1 MAGIFRAYDIR
12 GTYPAEVNK
21 ELAEKVGKA
30 FGTLHKG
37 TIVIAMDVRK
47 SSPELKEALVKGL
60 LSTGAKLIDVGA
72 MSTPMCMWA
81 VTQLK
86 ADAGIIVTA
95 SHNPPQ
101 YNGFKLYGKR
111 GVPISYEDGIKDVEM
126 LVSSGKFVSG
136 NGKLESTSIDH
147 AYLDFLVTNFH
158 SRGSLKVVLDC
169 INGGSSRAA
178 PAMFQKLGME
188 VVPIRCGFDG
198 DFPAEGPDPSRASV
212 VEQLRK
218 KVAEE
223 KADLGFAY
231 DGDGDRL
238 TVVDETGN
246 IIEPKAVFSMLIDHV
261 AKEKPGAK
269 VVYDALASQMV
280 VDSIIKAGGVPL
292 VCRVG
297 HTYITNKMLDDGAAL
312 AGEISGH
319 YYFKETNGA
328 DDALF
333 ASMKVLEYVLDKQK
347 KVSELAGQF
356 KGYISGEMRV
366 EIKPDEKF
374 AFIEKLKDELS
385 KEWKIDTLDGVKV
398 FFGEGWALFRSS
410 NTEPKISI
418 AYEAKDR
425 RSFEGIEAFVKWIVS
440 RIPK

>member
-1 MAGIFRAYDIR
+1 MSGIFRAYDIR

-101 YNGFKLYGKR
+101 YNGFKLYGKG

-126 LVSSGKFVSG
+126 LVSSGKFASG

-147 AYLDFLVTNFH
+147 AYLDFLSVNFH
-158 SRGSLKVVLDC
+158 ARGTLKVVLDC

-238 TVVDETGN
+238 TVVDETGT

-356 KGYISGEMRV
+356 KGYVSGEMRV
-366 EIKPDEKF
+366 EIKPEEKF
-374 AFIEKLKDELS
+374 AFIEKLKDELC

-398 FFGEGWALFRSS
+398 FFGEGWALFRPS

-425 RSFEGIEAFVKWIVS
+425 RSFEGVEAFVKWIVS

>member
-1 MAGIFRAYDIR
+1 MAGIFKAYDIR

-37 TIVIAMDVRK
+37 TIVVAMDVRK
-47 SSPELKEALVKGL
+47 SSPELKENLIKGL
-60 LSTGAKLIDVGA
+60 LSAGTNLIDVGA

-81 VTQLK
+81 VSHLK

-101 YNGFKLYGKR
+101 YNGFKLYRKK
-111 GVPISYEDGIKDVEM
+111 GVPISYEDGIRNVEE
-126 LVSSGKFVSG
+126 LVKSGKFASG
-136 NGKLESTSIDH
+136 NGKKDSISIDH
-147 AYLDFLVTNFH
+147 TYLDFLAANFR

-169 INGGSSRAA
+169 INGGDSMAA
-178 PAMFQKLGME
+178 PAIFQKLGMD
-188 VVPIRCGFDG
+188 VVQMRCGFDG
-198 DFPAEGPDPSRASV
+198 DFPAEGPDPSNASV

-218 KVAEE
+218 KVVEE

-238 TVVDETGN
+238 TVVDELGN
-246 IIEPKAVFSMLIDHV
+246 IVEPKAVFSMIIEHV
-261 AKEKPGAK
+261 AKENPGVK
-269 VVYDALASQMV
+269 VVFDALASQMV
-280 VDSIIKAGGVPL
+280 IDSITKSGGVPL

-333 ASMKVLEYVLDKQK
+333 ASMKVLEYVLDKQR

-366 EIKPDEKF
+366 NIRPEEKF
-374 AFIEKLKDELS
+374 AFIEKLKDELG

-398 FFGEGWALFRSS
+398 FFGEGWALFRPS

>member
-1 MAGIFRAYDIR
+1 MAGTFKAYDIR

-21 ELAEKVGKA
+21 DLAEKIGKA

-37 TIVIAMDVRK
+37 TIVVAMDVRK
-47 SSPELKEALVKGL
+47 SSPELKENLIKGL
-60 LSTGAKLIDVGA
+60 LSTGAKLIDIGT

-86 ADAGIIVTA
+86 ADAGVIVTA

-111 GVPISYEDGIKDVEM
+111 GVPISYEDGIKDVEE
-126 LVSSGKFVSG
+126 LVSNGKFAVG
-136 NGKLESTSIDH
+136 KGKLENKSVEH
-147 AYLDFLVTNFH
+147 AYLDFLAVNFH
-158 SRGSLKVVLDC
+158 SRSSLKVVLDC
-169 INGGSSRAA
+169 INGGDSMVA
-178 PAMFQKLGME
+178 PAIFNRLGME
-188 VVPIRCGFDG
+188 VVPMRCGFDG
-198 DFPAEGPDPSRASV
+198 DFPTEGPDPSRASV

-238 TVVDETGN
+238 TVVDELGN
-246 IIEPKAVFSMLIDHV
+246 ILEPKAVFSMLIEHV
-261 AKEKPGAK
+261 AKEKPGTK

-280 VDSIIKAGGVPL
+280 VDSINKAGGVPL

-297 HTYITNKMLDDGAAL
+297 HTYITNKMLADNAAL
-312 AGEISGH
+312 AGELSGH

-347 KVSELAGQF
+347 KVSELAKQF

-366 EIKPDEKF
+366 EIKPEEKF

-398 FFGEGWALFRSS
+398 FFGEGWALFRPS

-425 RSFEGIEAFVKWIVS
+425 RSFEGVEAFVNWIVS